1 MKQHRPRISEENYQ
15 RVMANLTGRFG
26 ENETFDNALWLLL
39 TEYESLKRDAEKDDG
54 VIKLHRAEL
63 NNTTESL
70 ADEKKKS
77 KEQALAQLL
86 LLAFFLIWWFVL

>member
-1 MKQHRPRISEENYQ
+1 MKQHRPRVSDDNYQ
-15 RVMANLTGRFG
+15 RVMSNLTGRFG

-39 TEYESLKRDAEKDDG
+39 AEYESLKRDAEKDDG
-54 VIKLHRAEL
+54 VIKLLRAEL